1 MIHWLFTAVGIDSV
15 DRIDCCHHHQYHH
28 QHHHSRFSW
37 SGVTLPIKNANGS
50 NKGGPVPSWP
60 TMTPNILTMK
70 IIFLNIREIDIYV
83 LSTIISLCIAITG
96 IHPFP
101 QIIIPL
107 LLSVLYTGCLRQD
120 IDRTQKSGRGLD
132 TYTHLIIDNDMS
144 NAGFCLCSY
153 DLYRSPCFNRPGRF

>member
-15 DRIDCCHHHQYHH
+15 DRIDCCHPHQYHH

-37 SGVTLPIKNANGS
+37 SGVTLPIKKANGS
-50 NKGGPVPSWP
+50 NKGGPVPPWP
-60 TMTPNILTMK
+60 TMTPNIY
-70 IIFLNIREIDIYV
+70 IDNENYISQYQQREIDIYV

-101 QIIIPL
+101 QIIITL
-107 LLSVLYTGCLRQD
+107 LLSGCLRQY

-153 DLYRSPCFNRPGRF
+153 DLYRTPCFNRPGRF

>member
-1 MIHWLFTAVGIDSV
+1 
-15 DRIDCCHHHQYHH
+15 
-28 QHHHSRFSW
+28 
-37 SGVTLPIKNANGS
+37 
-50 NKGGPVPSWP
+50 
-60 TMTPNILTMK
+60 MTPNIY
-70 IIFLNIREIDIYV
+70 IDNENYISQYQQREIDIYV

-144 NAGFCLCSY
+144 NARFCLCSY
-153 DLYRSPCFNRPGRF
+153 QPIQNSML